1 MNQLTKQSS
10 DSEIKRY
17 FTAVLKLAK
26 SSEQFPVN
34 LEEVWPL
41 VYTRRDSSIDAL
53 KRDFIENDDFI
64 TVRNSPESG
73 KLASESSGASW
84 GGNNRLDY
92 FLTLPC
98 LEYFIVKKVR
108 PVFEVYRKVFHKTT
122 SFQLNPADPS
132 IVKAKIMVAKFAMNT
147 LNMNDSSKLLLVKS
161 IGDPLGLPLPNYTE
175 SVDQLLSPTEL
186 LKRMGSPITTREFN
200 QKMIEAGLIEVKER
214 PSSSG
219 KKKYFKSLTKEGMK
233 YGENQVNPSNPKETQ
248 PLYYAGMF
256 EKLFDVVT
264 MNRQIV

>member
-34 LEEVWPL
+34 LEEVWML
-41 VYTRRDSSIDAL
+41 VYSEKGKAVRAL
-53 KRDFIENDDFI
+53 QENFIENEDYKVFAQNGK
-64 TVRNSPESG
+64 NSN
-73 KLASESSGASW
+73 
-84 GGNNRLDY
+84 GGRPTNEYRIS
-92 FLTLPC
+92 LPC
-98 LEYFIVKKVR
+98 LEYFIARKVR

-122 SFQLNPADPS
+122 SFQLSPADPS

-161 IGDPLGLPLPNYTE
+161 IGDPLGLPLPEYTE

-200 QKMIEAGLIEVKER
+200 QCMIEAGLIEVKER

-219 KKKYFKSLTKEGMK
+219 KTKYFKSLTKEGMK

-256 EKLFDVVT
+256 EKLFDMVT

>member
-34 LEEVWPL
+34 LDEVWML
-41 VYTRRDSSIDAL
+41 VYTRRDSAIDAL

-64 TVRNSPESG
+64 TVRNSPEGG
-73 KLASESSGASW
+73 KFAST
-84 GGNNRLDY
+84 DY
-92 FLTLPC
+92 FLTLSC
-98 LEYFIVKKVR
+98 LEYVIVKKVR

-122 SFQLNPADPS
+122 SLQLNPADPS

-161 IGDPLGLPLPNYTE
+161 IGDPLGLPLPEYTE

-200 QKMIEAGLIEVKER
+200 QCMIEAGLIEVKER

-219 KKKYFKSLTKEGMK
+219 KTKYFKSLTKEGMK

-256 EKLFDVVT
+256 EKLFDMVT

>member
-26 SSEQFPVN
+26 SREQFPVN

-41 VYTRRDSSIDAL
+41 VYGKKSDAVQAL
-53 KRDFIENDDFI
+53 QRDFIEDVDYQVLRQNPQNPNGGRPI
-64 TVRNSPESG
+64 NEY
-73 KLASESSGASW
+73 KLSVS
-84 GGNNRLDY
+84 
-92 FLTLPC
+92 C

-186 LKRMGSPITTREFN
+186 LSRMGNPISTREFN
-200 QKMIEAGLIEVKER
+200 QKMIAAGLLEVKER

-219 KKKYFKSLTKEGMK
+219 KTKTFKSLTKEGMK

-248 PLYYAGMF
+248 PLYYVGMF
-256 EKLFDVVT
+256 EKLFDMVT
-264 MNRQIV
+264 MNRQII

>member
-34 LEEVWPL
+34 LDEVWML
-41 VYTRRDSSIDAL
+41 VYAEKGKAVRAL
-53 KRDFIENDDFI
+53 QENFIENEDYKVFAQNGK
-64 TVRNSPESG
+64 NSN
-73 KLASESSGASW
+73 
-84 GGNNRLDY
+84 GGRPTNEYRLS
-92 FLTLPC
+92 LPC
-98 LEYFIVKKVR
+98 LEYFIARKVR

-122 SFQLNPADPS
+122 SLQLNPADPS

-147 LNMNDSSKLLLVKS
+147 LNMNDNSKLLLVKS

-186 LKRMGSPITTREFN
+186 LSRMGNPISTRDFN
-200 QKMIEAGLIEVKER
+200 KKMIAAGLLEVKER

-219 KKKYFKSLTKEGMK
+219 KTKHFKSLTKEGMK

-256 EKLFDVVT
+256 EKLFDMVT

>member
-41 VYTRRDSSIDAL
+41 VYERKDNAVKAL
-53 KRDFIENDDFI
+53 QRDFIENIDY
-64 TVRNSPESG
+64 
-73 KLASESSGASW
+73 KLLRQKAEQVSGAKYV
-84 GGNNRLDY
+84 DMY

-122 SFQLNPADPS
+122 SLQLNPADPS

-161 IGDPLGLPLPNYTE
+161 IGDPLGLPLPEYTE

-219 KKKYFKSLTKEGMK
+219 KTKYFKSLTKDGMK

-256 EKLFDVVT
+256 EKLFDMVT

>member
-34 LEEVWPL
+34 LDEVWML
-41 VYTRRDSSIDAL
+41 VYSKKSDAAQAL
-53 KRDFIENDDFI
+53 QRDFIEDVDFQVLRQNPQNPNGGRP
-64 TVRNSPESG
+64 TNEY
-73 KLASESSGASW
+73 KLSVS
-84 GGNNRLDY
+84 
-92 FLTLPC
+92 C
-98 LEYFIVKKVR
+98 LEFFIARKVR

-122 SFQLNPADPS
+122 TFRLNPADPS

-147 LNMNDSSKLLLVKS
+147 LNMNDNSKLLLVKS

-200 QKMIEAGLIEVKER
+200 QRMIEAGLIEVKER

-219 KKKYFKSLTKEGMK
+219 KTKYFKSLTEEGMK

-256 EKLFDVVT
+256 EKLFDMVT
-264 MNRQIV
+264 FNRQIV

>member
-41 VYTRRDSSIDAL
+41 VYAAKNKAVEAL
-53 KRDFIENDDFI
+53 KRDFIENVDF
-64 TVRNSPESG
+64 
-73 KLASESSGASW
+73 KLVNRKVEQVSGAKYV
-84 GGNNRLDY
+84 DMY

-122 SFQLNPADPS
+122 SFQLNPTDPS

-186 LKRMGSPITTREFN
+186 LSRMGNPISTRDFN
-200 QKMIEAGLIEVKER
+200 QKMIAAGLLEVKER

-219 KKKYFKSLTKEGMK
+219 KTKTFKSLTKEGMK

-248 PLYYAGMF
+248 PLYYVGMF
-256 EKLFDVVT
+256 EKLFDMVT

>member
-41 VYTRRDSSIDAL
+41 VYGKKSDAVQAL
-53 KRDFIENDDFI
+53 QRDFIEDVDYQVLRQNPQNPNGGRPI
-64 TVRNSPESG
+64 NEY
-73 KLASESSGASW
+73 KLSVS
-84 GGNNRLDY
+84 
-92 FLTLPC
+92 C

-186 LKRMGSPITTREFN
+186 LSRMGNPISTREFN
-200 QKMIEAGLIEVKER
+200 QKMIAAGLLEVKER

-219 KKKYFKSLTKEGMK
+219 KTKTFKSLTKEGMK

-248 PLYYAGMF
+248 PLYYVGMF
-256 EKLFDVVT
+256 EKLFDMVT

>member
-1 MNQLTKQSS
+1 MDQLTKQSS
-10 DSEIKRY
+10 DSDIKKY
-17 FTAVLKLAK
+17 FMAVLKLAK

-41 VYTRRDSSIDAL
+41 VYGRKSDAVEAL
-53 KRDFIENDDFI
+53 KRDFIEDYDFK
-64 TVRNSPESG
+64 TLRQNPQGG
-73 KLASESSGASW
+73 KFASV
-84 GGNNRLDY
+84 DY

-122 SFQLNPADPS
+122 TMQLNPADPS

-147 LNMNDSSKLLLVKS
+147 LNMNDNSKLLLVKS
-161 IGDPLGLPLPNYTE
+161 IGDPLGLPLPEYTQ
-175 SVDQLLSPTEL
+175 SVDQLLSSTEL
-186 LKRMGSPITTREFN
+186 LSRMGNPMSAREFN
-200 QKMIEAGLIEVKER
+200 QKMIAAGFLEVKER

-219 KKKYFKSLTKEGMK
+219 KTKHFKSLTSLGMK
-233 YGENQVNPSNPKETQ
+233 YGENQVSPSNPKETQ
-248 PLYYAGMF
+248 PLYYVGMF
-256 EKLFDVVT
+256 EELFDKVT

>member
-10 DSEIKRY
+10 DSEIKAY
-17 FTAVLKLAK
+17 FNAVLKLAK

-41 VYTRRDSSIDAL
+41 VYAAKNKAVEAL
-53 KRDFIENDDFI
+53 KRDFIENVDF
-64 TVRNSPESG
+64 
-73 KLASESSGASW
+73 KLVNRKVEQVSGAKYV
-84 GGNNRLDY
+84 DMY

-175 SVDQLLSPTEL
+175 SMDQLLSPTEL

-219 KKKYFKSLTKEGMK
+219 KTKTFKSLTKEGMK

-248 PLYYAGMF
+248 PLYYVGMF
-256 EKLFDVVT
+256 EKLFDMVT

>member
-41 VYTRRDSSIDAL
+41 VYGKKSDAVQAL
-53 KRDFIENDDFI
+53 QRDFIEDVDYQVLRQNPQNPNGGRPI
-64 TVRNSPESG
+64 NEY
-73 KLASESSGASW
+73 KLSVS
-84 GGNNRLDY
+84 
-92 FLTLPC
+92 C

-219 KKKYFKSLTKEGMK
+219 KTKTFKSLTKEGMK

-248 PLYYAGMF
+248 PLYYVGMF
-256 EKLFDVVT
+256 EKLFDMVT

>member
-10 DSEIKRY
+10 DSDIKKY
-17 FTAVLKLAK
+17 FMAVLKLAK

-41 VYTRRDSSIDAL
+41 VYGKKSDAVQAL
-53 KRDFIENDDFI
+53 QRDFIEDVDFQVLRQNPQNPNGGRPI
-64 TVRNSPESG
+64 NEY
-73 KLASESSGASW
+73 KLSVS
-84 GGNNRLDY
+84 
-92 FLTLPC
+92 C

-122 SFQLNPADPS
+122 TIQLNPADPS

-147 LNMNDSSKLLLVKS
+147 LNMNDNSKLLLVKS

-186 LKRMGSPITTREFN
+186 LKRMGSPITAREFN
-200 QKMIEAGLIEVKER
+200 QKMIEAGFIEVKER

-219 KKKYFKSLTKEGMK
+219 KTKHFKSLTSLGMK

-248 PLYYAGMF
+248 PLYYVGMF
-256 EKLFDVVT
+256 EELFDKIT
-264 MNRQIV
+264 MNKQII

>member
-26 SSEQFPVN
+26 SREQFPVN

-41 VYTRRDSSIDAL
+41 VYGKKSDAVQAL
-53 KRDFIENDDFI
+53 QRDFIEDVDYQVLRQNPQNPNGGRPI
-64 TVRNSPESG
+64 NEY
-73 KLASESSGASW
+73 KLSVS
-84 GGNNRLDY
+84 
-92 FLTLPC
+92 C

-175 SVDQLLSPTEL
+175 SMDQLLSPTEL

-200 QKMIEAGLIEVKER
+200 QKMIAAGLLEVKER

-219 KKKYFKSLTKEGMK
+219 KTKTFKSLTKEGMK

-248 PLYYAGMF
+248 PLYYVGMF
-256 EKLFDVVT
+256 EKLFDMVT

>member
-10 DSEIKRY
+10 DSDIKKY
-17 FTAVLKLAK
+17 FMAVLKLAK

-41 VYTRRDSSIDAL
+41 VYSEKGKAVRAL
-53 KRDFIENDDFI
+53 KENFIEGEDYHLAQN
-64 TVRNSPESG
+64 G
-73 KLASESSGASW
+73 KVVKSNELINGVVYDA
-84 GGNNRLDY
+84 
-92 FLTLPC
+92 FLSVSC
-98 LEYFIVKKVR
+98 LEYFIVRKVR

-122 SFQLNPADPS
+122 TMQLNPADPS

-147 LNMNDSSKLLLVKS
+147 LNMNDNSKLLLVKS
-161 IGDPLGLPLPNYTE
+161 IGDPLGLPLPEYTQ

-186 LKRMGSPITTREFN
+186 LSRMGNPMSAREFN
-200 QKMIEAGLIEVKER
+200 QKMIASGFLEVKER

-219 KKKYFKSLTKEGMK
+219 KTKHFKSLTSLGMK

-248 PLYYAGMF
+248 PLYYVGMF
-256 EKLFDVVT
+256 EELFDKVT

>member
-10 DSEIKRY
+10 DSEIKAY
-17 FTAVLKLAK
+17 FNAVLKLSK
-26 SSEQFPVN
+26 SDNEYPIN
-34 LEEVWPL
+34 LDEVWPL
-41 VYTRRDSSIDAL
+41 VYSEKSKAVRAL
-53 KRDFIENDDFI
+53 KENFIENVDFKPFAQNGE
-64 TVRNSPESG
+64 RLSNGQFSG
-73 KLASESSGASW
+73 
-84 GGNNRLDY
+84 GGTIY
-92 FLTLPC
+92 YLTLSC
-98 LEYFIVKKVR
+98 MEFFIARKVR

-186 LKRMGSPITTREFN
+186 LSRMGNPISTREFN
-200 QKMIEAGLIEVKER
+200 QKMIAAGLLEVKER

-219 KKKYFKSLTKEGMK
+219 KTKTFKSLTKEGMK

-248 PLYYAGMF
+248 PLYYVGMF
-256 EKLFDVVT
+256 EKLFDMVT